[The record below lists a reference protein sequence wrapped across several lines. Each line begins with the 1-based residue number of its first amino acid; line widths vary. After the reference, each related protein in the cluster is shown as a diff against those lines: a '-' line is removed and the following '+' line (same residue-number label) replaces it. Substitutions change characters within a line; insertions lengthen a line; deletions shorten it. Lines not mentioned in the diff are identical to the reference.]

1 MVIIISIFSSSS
13 MIILIIRW
21 RQGVAPR
28 EIDGRNVVHLLLM
41 MMMMMWIVVVI
52 DRMIHSTSN
61 IRTEGQLLRL
71 PGWFLLGVGRVGLHN
86 VVVAHV

>member
-1 MVIIISIFSSSS
+1 MVIIMSIFSSSS

-28 EIDGRNVVHLLLM
+28 EIDGRNVVHLLLLL
-41 MMMMMWIVVVI
+41 WIVVVI
-52 DRMIHSTSN
+52 DRMIRCTSS

-71 PGWFLLGVGRVGLHN
+71 PRWFLLSVGRVGLHN